1 MLFTYTYRSSDGQ
14 RHTAEIEAENHDAAF
29 SRIRAEMGVKPIKVT
44 AAGPIEGPGKGA
56 AGKGKRVYAVAA
68 ACAVAVAAGIAWW
81 LAGARGARPYQMMTP
96 QGPVTYTVASPLP
109 RQAIPG
115 DRRRIEEAIGSGGA
129 ARMPPGGA
137 CFRPAEAWLARYAEP
152 GRAAGPAQERPAQ
165 HEFAAALREPMRVA
179 STDFTEVVDLKRI
192 VEGMKRE
199 MRAYIAGG
207 GTAEEYAA
215 EVEKRQ
221 RLEMSYRER
230 AEQKLGEMMSAG
242 RAAASRSREAYDY
255 WLKANASLKAMGIYE
270 IPLPDAL
277 RGYQQRLGLD
287 EYE

>member
-1 MLFTYTYRSSDGQ
+1 MRFTYTYRSSDGA
-14 RHTAEIEAENHDAAF
+14 RHSDEIEAATQDAAF
-29 SRIRAEMGVKPIKVT
+29 AALRARGIKPIRLTGADGGVSEDRRPWSPKWLM
-44 AAGPIEGPGKGA
+44 AAIVLCLLG
-56 AGKGKRVYAVAA
+56 VS
-68 ACAVAVAAGIAWW
+68 AWW
-81 LAGARGARPYQMMTP
+81 LASRRAGAPYRVMTP
-96 QGPVTYTVASPLP
+96 QGPATITVAEPLP
-109 RQAIPG
+109 RQAILG
-115 DRRRIEEAIGSGGA
+115 DRARVEQALRDGTFRHAAERWLA
-129 ARMPPGGA
+129 AR
-137 CFRPAEAWLARYAEP
+137 AEP
-152 GRAAGPAQERPAQ
+152 GRRPSADM
-165 HEFAAALREPMRVA
+165 HPTKEEFEGCLREPVRI
-179 STDFTEVVDLKRI
+179 SSLDFTEIVDLKRM

-207 GTAEEYAA
+207 GTAEEYIA